1 MSEARSQ
8 RSGAGNDRQTAA
20 MFTRVSSR
28 ITGMSIRPTAATV
41 TAARAMVSARPR

>member
-20 MFTRVSSR
+20 MFIAGLVAYHRDVDPPDR
-28 ITGMSIRPTAATV
+28 QR
-41 TAARAMVSARPR
+41 R